1 MHPSLKSGIVSLL
14 WEYQGIMCR
23 IGHPSMVTYMY
34 KCVIAT
40 YHQSRA
46 IPAETRVACVTS
58 SSSADPIQDMFS
70 RCCPHRH
77 PSIVLARLMAMILST
92 AINALNFPFIAR
104 AAWWSF
110 SGAGRPADEKALSN
124 RLLFT
129 CTQHGSIISSRS
141 LDCGNSCPFHLLRAP

>member
-1 MHPSLKSGIVSLL
+1 MHPSVESGIVSLI
-14 WEYQGIMCR
+14 WVYHGIMCR
-23 IGHPSMVTYMY
+23 IGHPSMVTYTNI
-34 KCVIAT
+34 CVIAT
-40 YHQSRA
+40 YHQSHA
-46 IPAETRVACVTS
+46 IPHGTRVACLASIS
-58 SSSADPIQDMFS
+58 STGPIQDMFS

-77 PSIVLARLMAMILST
+77 PSIVLARLMAMIPST